1 MEGSQNDNYSLSITS
16 FKLVDNR
23 NSIISSYGSSA
34 TINGNAQSYFTNTN
48 LMYGDVDYS
57 GILTQD
63 DATLIMSYIAGNT
76 TFSNV
81 QIVLADFD
89 QDGVVGIAD
98 VIALQ
103 QYLANRGFDT
113 SAIDAMLLRYGGVL

>member
-1 MEGSQNDNYSLSITS
+1 MDVEPDNYSISGIS
-16 FKLVDNR
+16 HRIVDNL
-23 NSIISSYGSSA
+23 NNTICSTCSGEVVNCSTKDTSAAISFA
-34 TINGNAQSYFTNTN
+34 
-48 LMYGDVDYS
+48 LGDVNYS
-57 GILTQD
+57 GNLTQD